1 MTHKELTFDI
11 PFHKFQMGRI
21 DTFIDEEILNLK
33 LDKGVVTI
41 TAPDQIM
48 LTSIE
53 YEEDLV
59 KDFTEAYIYYT
70 REVQKN
76 TDPYILSKMPTNRI
90 TVPFNLS
97 RLVLGDWQQ
106 IVFFTL
112 DDMDKITL
120 QLDFQL
126 SHSILGLESMH
137 TTAELQTFDI
147 TDIIQRTLMNSHED
161 KVTVVS
167 PSESAVL
174 YTLYPD
180 KYKDFV
186 AFLEALAPKNKT
198 YRHSH
203 SWDIHEVAYTH
214 IRAAFISQIL
224 TLNTSGGGLDL
235 KGERLFLTELDTI
248 PRRRDIYFEIWK
260 ESR

>member
-1 MTHKELTFDI
+1 MTHKELLFDI

-21 DTFIDEEILNLK
+21 DTFIEEEILNLD
-33 LDKGVVTI
+33 LEKGVVKI
-41 TAPDQIM
+41 TAPDNVM

-70 REVQKN
+70 REIQKN
-76 TDPYILSKMPTNRI
+76 TSPYILSKMPTNTI

-112 DDMDKITL
+112 DEMEKITL
-120 QLDFQL
+120 QLDFYA
-126 SHSILGLESMH
+126 SHSILGLESMQ

-147 TDIIQRTLMNSHED
+147 TDIIQRTLMNSHEE
-161 KVTVVS
+161 KVTIVS

-180 KYKDFV
+180 KYKEFI
-186 AFLEALAPKNKT
+186 AFLEGLAPKHKT
-198 YRHSH
+198 YRHTH
-203 SWDIHEVAYTH
+203 SWDVNEVAYTH

-224 TLNTSGGGLDL
+224 TMDTVNGLLDT
-235 KGERLFLTELDTI
+235 KGERLYLTELDTL